1 MNFFLYKQNPFYNYS
16 MTYNVKV
23 GNVDVKLFDIVKQY
37 ENSSANS
44 SLVNYLNETSA
55 YINGRSYTSYFS
67 DSTDSNVIKVY
78 NANKN
83 SMVAKGTTGFQVSG
97 TDIISTNT
105 LAEYKV
111 CTNTT
116 ESTVNIPT
124 GCTRLNIIVVGGGG
138 GGGGTDGNSNNR
150 NWNSGGGGG
159 GGGVSVHNGIEVG
172 NLTTFKVKA
181 GKGGTSAVQQS
192 GNAGGTTYVKL
203 DDTSYS
209 ATGGN
214 GGSMG
219 NEMGPDEGNGDYVH
233 PTNGNGGLGSDN
245 ATHHSDGNA
254 GGNNTYEYYGGN
266 GGTINNGLSAAILPI
281 KTTPGNGA
289 ENNKNGNSANHYGA
303 GGGGSGG
310 TNKSHSND
318 LEGGNGSQ
326 GIAFVFFRYD

>member
-1 MNFFLYKQNPFYNYS
+1 

-23 GNVDVKLFDIVKQY
+23 GNVDVKLFDIVKKY
-37 ENSSANS
+37 ENSYANS
-44 SLVNYLNETSA
+44 SLVNYLNETSDSTNG
-55 YINGRSYTSYFS
+55 INGRSYTSYFS

-78 NANKN
+78 NSNKN
-83 SMVAKGTTGFQVSG
+83 SMIAKGTTGFQVSG
-97 TDIISTNT
+97 TDIISANNS

-111 CTNTT
+111 FTNTT
-116 ESTVNIPT
+116 KNTEDIPA

-159 GGGVSVHNGIEVG
+159 GGGVSIWNGIGVG
-172 NLTTFKVKA
+172 DLTTFNVKA
-181 GKGGTSAVQQS
+181 GSGGTSAVQQS

-203 DDTSYS
+203 SDTSYS
-209 ATGGN
+209 ANGGN

-219 NEMGPDEGNGDYVH
+219 NEMGPGKGDGDYVH
-233 PTNGNGGLGSDN
+233 PTNGNGGLGTTT
-245 ATHHSDGNA
+245 ATHYSHGNA
-254 GGNNTYEYYGGN
+254 GGNNSTKYFGGN
-266 GGTINNGLSAAILPI
+266 GGTINNGLSGAIHPI

-289 ENNKNGNSANHYGA
+289 NNNADGNSANHYGA

-310 TNKSHSND
+310 TNKSHNND
-318 LEGGNGSQ
+318 LKGGNGSQ